1 MCRLTFI
8 LQVQESAMTRPHA
21 QPRDVFHE
29 NGEVIID
36 GPDGA
41 VIAMTPEAALRTAGR
56 LDEAALD
63 ELIARAQRS
72 DRAI

>member
-1 MCRLTFI
+1 
-8 LQVQESAMTRPHA
+8 MTRPHS

-63 ELIARAQRS
+63 ELIARAQQ
-72 DRAI
+72 DAGKLH